1 MVVLALCCG
10 VHGSLPDL
18 VVGWAPQK
26 NGKNDLGDS
35 DAIEAPRHSPPWSL
49 I

>member
-1 MVVLALCCG
+1 MVVRAHCCG